1 MEDDTIKTLLATI
14 GKRIERQRISQ
25 DLQPE
30 DVAEM
35 TGLTAATIRNIEN
48 GKETYFSNFLS
59 VCLAVNIHPKNMV
72 DIKIAIKPL
81 FELSEPRKEKS
92 RLTPRIDSLIET
104 NFLKTERTANDIVNE
119 LAALYDVKTETSNVS
134 VILNRKVGEG
144 KLKVS
149 KKGRVNF
156 YKKR

>member
-1 MEDDTIKTLLATI
+1 MEDDTLKTLLATI
-14 GKRIERQRISQ
+14 GKRIEAQRISQ

-35 TGLTAATIRNIEN
+35 TGLTAATVRNIEN
-48 GKETYFSNFLS
+48 GKETYLSNFFA
-59 VCLAVNIHPKNMV
+59 VCLAINLHPKDMVNIE
-72 DIKIAIKPL
+72 IELKPL
-81 FELSEPRKEKS
+81 FALSEPRKEKS
-92 RLTPRIDSLIET
+92 RLTPRIDHLIET
-104 NFLKTERTANDIVNE
+104 DFLKTERSANDIVNE
-119 LAALYDVKTETSNVS
+119 LSAVYEIKTKTSNVS

-149 KKGRVNF
+149 KKGRINF

>member
-1 MEDDTIKTLLATI
+1 MEDDTLKTLLATI
-14 GKRIERQRISQ
+14 GKRIEEQRISQ

-35 TGLTAATIRNIEN
+35 TGLTASTIRNIEKGN
-48 GKETYFSNFLS
+48 ETYLS
-59 VCLAVNIHPKNMV
+59 IFFAVCLAIEMHPKDMV
-72 DIKIAIKPL
+72 DVKISLKPL

-92 RLTPRIDSLIET
+92 RLTPRIDHLIET
-104 NFLKTERTANDIVNE
+104 DFLKTERTANDVVNE
-119 LAALYDVKTETSNVS
+119 LAAVYEVKTETSNVS
-134 VILNRKVGEG
+134 VILKRKVEEG
-144 KLKVS
+144 KLNVS

>member
-1 MEDDTIKTLLATI
+1 MEDNTLKTLLATI
-14 GKRIERQRISQ
+14 GKRIEEQRISQ

-48 GKETYFSNFLS
+48 GKETYLSNFLS
-59 VCLAVNIHPKNMV
+59 VCLAVNIHPKDMI
-72 DIKIAIKPL
+72 DIKIVIKPL

-92 RLTPRIDSLIET
+92 RLTPRIDSLIKT
-104 NFLKTERTANDIVNE
+104 NFLKTERTAIDIVDE
-119 LAALYDVKTETSNVS
+119 LEALYDVKTETSNVS
-134 VILNRKVGEG
+134 VILSRKVEEG

-149 KKGRVNF
+149 MKGRINF
-156 YKKR
+156 YLKR

>member
-1 MEDDTIKTLLATI
+1 MEDDPLKTLLATI
-14 GKRIERQRISQ
+14 GKRIEEQRISQ

-48 GKETYFSNFLS
+48 GKETYLSNFFA
-59 VCLAVNIHPKNMV
+59 VCLAINMHPKAMV
-72 DIKIAIKPL
+72 DIEIILKPL

-92 RLTPRIDSLIET
+92 RITPRIDSILET
-104 NFLKTERTANDIVNE
+104 EYFQKDRTTKDVVDE
-119 LAALYDVKTETSNVS
+119 LASIFKIKTTTPIVS
-134 VILNRKVGEG
+134 VILKRKVEEG
-144 KLKVS
+144 KLNVS

>member
-1 MEDDTIKTLLATI
+1 MEDDTLKTLLATI
-14 GKRIERQRISQ
+14 GKRIEEQRISQ

-48 GKETYFSNFLS
+48 GKETYLSNFFA
-59 VCLAVNIHPKNMV
+59 VCLAINMHPKGMV
-72 DIKIAIKPL
+72 DIEIKLKPL

-92 RLTPRIDSLIET
+92 RITPRIDSILD
-104 NFLKTERTANDIVNE
+104 TEYFKIDRTTKDVVEE
-119 LAALYDVKTETSNVS
+119 LAAIYKIKTSTPIVS
-134 VILNRKVGEG
+134 VILNRKVNDG

-149 KKGRVNF
+149 KKGRFNY

>member
-1 MEDDTIKTLLATI
+1 MEDNTLKTLLATI
-14 GKRIERQRISQ
+14 GERIEEQRIRQ

-48 GKETYFSNFLS
+48 GNETYVSNFLS
-59 VCLAVNIHPKNMV
+59 VCLAVKIHPK
-72 DIKIAIKPL
+72 DIFDIEITIKPL

-104 NFLKTERTANDIVNE
+104 DFLEIEKTANDIMNE
-119 LAALYDVKTETSNVS
+119 LARVYEFKTKTSNIS
-134 VILNRKVGEG
+134 VILKRKVDEG

-149 KKGRVNF
+149 KKGRANV

>member
-1 MEDDTIKTLLATI
+1 MEDDTLKTLLATI
-14 GKRIERQRISQ
+14 GKRIEEQRISQ

-48 GKETYFSNFLS
+48 GKETYLSNFFA
-59 VCLAVNIHPKNMV
+59 VCLAINMHPKAMV
-72 DIKIAIKPL
+72 DIEIKLKPL

-92 RLTPRIDSLIET
+92 RLTPRIDHLIET
-104 NFLKTERTANDIVNE
+104 DFLKTERSANDIVNE
-119 LAALYDVKTETSNVS
+119 LSAVYEIKTKTSNVS

>member
-1 MEDDTIKTLLATI
+1 MEDDTLKTLLATI
-14 GKRIERQRISQ
+14 GKRIEEQRISQ

-48 GKETYFSNFLS
+48 GKETYLSNFFA
-59 VCLAVNIHPKNMV
+59 VCLAINMHPKMMV
-72 DIKIAIKPL
+72 DIEIKLKPL

-92 RLTPRIDSLIET
+92 RLTPRIDHLIET
-104 NFLKTERTANDIVNE
+104 DFLKTERSANDIVNE
-119 LAALYDVKTETSNVS
+119 LSAVYEIKTKTSNVS

>member
-1 MEDDTIKTLLATI
+1 MEDDTLKTLLATI
-14 GKRIERQRISQ
+14 GKRIEEQRISQ

-48 GKETYFSNFLS
+48 GKETYLSNFFA
-59 VCLAVNIHPKNMV
+59 VCLAINMHPKDMV
-72 DIKIAIKPL
+72 DIKIKLKPL

-92 RLTPRIDSLIET
+92 RLTPRIDHLIET
-104 NFLKTERTANDIVNE
+104 DFLKTERSANDIVNE
-119 LAALYDVKTETSNVS
+119 LSAVYEIKTKTSNVS

-149 KKGRVNF
+149 KKGRINF

>member
-1 MEDDTIKTLLATI
+1 MEDDTLKTLLATI
-14 GKRIERQRISQ
+14 GKRIEEQRISQ

-48 GKETYFSNFLS
+48 GKETYLSNFFA
-59 VCLAVNIHPKNMV
+59 VCLAINMHPKDMF
-72 DIKIAIKPL
+72 DIEIKIMPL
-81 FELSEPRKEKS
+81 FDLSEPRKEKS
-92 RLTPRIDSLIET
+92 RLTPRIDHLIET
-104 NFLKTERTANDIVNE
+104 DFLKTERSANDIVNE
-119 LAALYDVKTETSNVS
+119 LSAVYEIKTKTSNVS

-149 KKGRVNF
+149 KKGRINF

>member
-1 MEDDTIKTLLATI
+1 MEVDTLKTLLATI
-14 GKRIERQRISQ
+14 GKRIEEQRISQ

-48 GKETYFSNFLS
+48 GKETYLS
-59 VCLAVNIHPKNMV
+59 TFFAVCLAINMHPKAML
-72 DIKIAIKPL
+72 DIEIKLKPL
-81 FELSEPRKEKS
+81 FELSEPRREKS
-92 RLTPRIDSLIET
+92 RITPRIDSLLET
-104 NFLKTERTANDIVNE
+104 EFFQIDRTTKDVVEE
-119 LAALYDVKTETSNVS
+119 LAAVYKIKTNTPIVS
-134 VILNRKVGEG
+134 VILNRKVDEG